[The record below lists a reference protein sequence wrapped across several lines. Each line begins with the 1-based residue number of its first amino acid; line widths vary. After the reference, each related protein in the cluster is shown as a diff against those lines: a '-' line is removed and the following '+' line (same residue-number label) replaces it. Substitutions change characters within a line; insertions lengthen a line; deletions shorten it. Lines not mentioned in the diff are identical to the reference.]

1 MRAIGALYEVAMQA
15 LADGSTTQEE
25 AARPMAATILDGLVA
40 RA

>member
-1 MRAIGALYEVAMQA
+1 MQS

-25 AARPMAATILDGLVA
+25 AQRLMAATILDGLVA